1 MMASTNTINNNI
13 PMAEAETEVAAPTS
27 SNNSRQQMIKR
38 VKKFVF
44 LPFLGCIPL
53 IIAGVRFECPAI
65 ESMKA
70 FLITLGVLIAIVN
83 PLKFAANYPVGKR
96 DMEGKKKFKEEHPIL
111 NTVIDVLGLSQL
123 LVGIWGIVITLS
135 NLDLY
140 GNLCQKDDE
149 EVCTTCARTIM
160 VTATITSVIFLLI
173 IIFMFVMIAK
183 AIAAGKFKKDQVEPT
198 EVDEDTNEEIP
209 SNIGEV

>member
-38 VKKFVF
+38 VILQF
-44 LPFLGCIPL
+44 LPCIPL

-83 PLKFAANYPVGKR
+83 LLKLALNYPVGER

-183 AIAAGKFKKDQVEPT
+183 AIAAGKFKKDQEEPK